1 MRSIALVLCAGLAA
15 PLAAQAPVIT
25 PSGDPSVRS
34 DTIYHLAVKPG
45 DYPDQP
51 FVYLLDD
58 GVVVHQADGR
68 GRATYRQV
76 IQILTRE
83 GAQTWGEQTFSYV
96 AQREKLTVNW
106 IRVLDLD
113 GKVISAKPT
122 HEQETS
128 APVSQQ
134 YPVYTD
140 TKIRRVS
147 VGGVAPGT
155 IVDWSFTTETLKPV
169 MPGSWGNA
177 WTVTNGRPTRRSR
190 LLVDVPASLTPR
202 IEEWNAAGL
211 RQTSERGGR
220 RVYAWIARD
229 LPAAESEPFAGWPNR
244 VDVSLAVSSPTT
256 WEDIA
261 HWYAGM
267 ARDRYDFDASLEAPF
282 HDATAEARTREDSLR
297 ALYRWVAQDIRYVSL
312 SLGTGGY
319 QPRRPAEV
327 VASKLG
333 DCKDKATLFITLA
346 RHMGVEADP
355 VLVNL
360 EGEPDSTMPSPGQFD
375 HVIVAL
381 DHGDQRRFVD
391 PTAELAPFGDLDLGL
406 QGEFGLLVRL
416 DGGSEHVRLPEQP
429 VTANRTTNVIRGE
442 LGPDGGFTGRYTQHV
457 SGAGESSLRRSLA
470 SEPTMTAKEKDG
482 LARALAN
489 QVFEGAAGDSLTL
502 FDGRD
507 LNAVPEV
514 SVRVHAP
521 RAASRSGADYIV
533 TLPLPSYSVSQMAAE
548 LESHTPRRYP
558 IDAAKVLGPS
568 SVRWELQL
576 VVPEGWKAK
585 LPADVTAESRF
596 GTYRSSYRQDGTTV
610 RLERE
615 LTGARGL
622 EPPERVGELIAW
634 LKAIAGDDAQYL
646 VFSTQQGER

>member
-1 MRSIALVLCAGLAA
+1 MRWISLLFSACFAL

-34 DTIYHLAVKPG
+34 DTIYRLAVKPA

-58 GVVVHQADGR
+58 GVAVHQADGR
-68 GRATYRQV
+68 GRTTYRQV

-83 GAQTWGEQTFSYV
+83 GAETWGEQTFSYI
-96 AQREKLTVNW
+96 AQRQKLTVNW

-113 GKVISAKPT
+113 GKVISARPT

-140 TKIRRVS
+140 TRIRRMS
-147 VGGVAPGT
+147 LAGVAPGT

-177 WTVTNGRPTRRSR
+177 WRVTNGRPTLRSR
-190 LLVDVPASLTPR
+190 LVVDVPASLTPR

-211 RQTSERGGR
+211 RQAYQRKGR
-220 RVYAWIARD
+220 RVYSWTAQD
-229 LPAAESEPFAGWPNR
+229 VPVAESEPFAGWPNKI
-244 VDVSLAVSSPTT
+244 DVTLAVSSPTT
-256 WEDIA
+256 WDDVA
-261 HWYAGM
+261 RWYAEL
-267 ARDRYDFDASLEAPF
+267 ARDRYAFGAELEAPF
-282 HDATAEARTREDSLR
+282 RNATSGAGTREDSLR

-319 QPRRPAEV
+319 QPRPPAEV

-346 RHMGVEADP
+346 RHMGVDAYP

-375 HVIVAL
+375 HLIVAL
-381 DHGDQRRFVD
+381 DDGGHRRFAD
-391 PTAELAPFGDLDLGL
+391 PTAELAPLGDLDLAL
-406 QGEFGLLVRL
+406 QGEFGLLVHP
-416 DGGSEHVRLPEQP
+416 DGASEHVRLPQQP
-429 VTANRTTNVIRGE
+429 VTANQTTNVVQGE
-442 LGPDGGFTGRYTQHV
+442 LGPDGGFTGRYTEHV
-457 SGAGESSLRRSLA
+457 SGAGEYSLRRSMA
-470 SEPTMTAKEKDG
+470 SVPTMTAREKDG

-489 QVFEGAAGDSLTL
+489 QVFDGAAGDSLTL

-507 LNAVPEV
+507 LNAVPEI

-521 RAASRSGADYIV
+521 RAASRSGADFIL
-533 TLPLPSYSVSQMAAE
+533 TLPLPSYSVSEMAAE
-548 LESHTPRRYP
+548 LEAHIPRRYP
-558 IDAAKVLGPS
+558 IDAVKVLGPS
-568 SVRWELQL
+568 SVHWKLQL
-576 VVPEGWKAK
+576 AVPEGWKAK
-585 LPADVTAESRF
+585 LPAGVTAESRF
-596 GTYRSSYRQDGTTV
+596 GSYRSSYRQQGDTV
-610 RLERE
+610 WVERQ
-615 LTGARGL
+615 LSGARGL

-634 LKAIAGDDAQYL
+634 LKAIAADDAQYL
-646 VFSTQQGER
+646 VLSTSQQGP

>member
-1 MRSIALVLCAGLAA
+1 MRWISLLPPACLAL

-34 DTIYHLAVKPG
+34 DTIYRLAVKPA

-68 GRATYRQV
+68 GRTTYRQV

-83 GAQTWGEQTFSYV
+83 GAETWGEQTFSYE
-96 AQREKLTVNW
+96 AERQKLTVNW
-106 IRVLDLD
+106 IRVLDLN
-113 GKVISAKPT
+113 GKMISARPT
-122 HEQETS
+122 HQQETS

-140 TKIRRVS
+140 TRIRRMS
-147 VGGVAPGT
+147 VAGVAPGT
-155 IVDWSFTTETLKPV
+155 IVDWSFTTETLKPL

-177 WTVTNGRPTRRSR
+177 WTVTTGRPTRRSR
-190 LLVDVPASLTPR
+190 LIVDVPASLTPR

-211 RQTSERGGR
+211 RQTYERKGR
-220 RVYAWIARD
+220 RVYSWITRD
-229 LPAAESEPFAGWPNR
+229 VPAAEPEPFAGWPNS
-244 VDVSLAVSSPTT
+244 VDVSLDVSSPTT

-261 HWYAGM
+261 HWYAGL
-267 ARDRYDFDASLEAPF
+267 ARDRYAFGAELEAPF
-282 HDATAEARTREDSLR
+282 RDATAEAGTREDSLR
-297 ALYRWVAQDIRYVSL
+297 SLYRWVAQDIRYVSL
-312 SLGTGGY
+312 SLGAGGY
-319 QPRRPAEV
+319 QPRTPAEV
-327 VASKLG
+327 VASRLG

-346 RHMGVEADP
+346 RHMGAEAYP

-360 EGEPDSTMPSPGQFD
+360 DGEPDSTMPSPGQFD

-381 DHGDQRRFVD
+381 DDGGQRRFVD
-391 PTAELAPFGDLDLGL
+391 PTAELAPFEDLDLGL
-406 QGEFGLLVRL
+406 QGEFGLLVRP
-416 DGGSEHVRLPEQP
+416 DGRSEHVRLPQEP
-429 VTANRTTNVIRGE
+429 VTANQTANVIRGQ
-442 LGPDGGFTGRYTQHV
+442 LGPDGAFTGRYTEHV
-457 SGAGESSLRRSLA
+457 RGAGEYSLRRSMA
-470 SEPTMTAKEKDG
+470 SVPTMTAKEKDG

-507 LNAVPEV
+507 LNAVPEI

-521 RAASRSGADYIV
+521 QAASRSGTDFIL
-533 TLPLPSYSVSQMAAE
+533 TLPLPSYSVSEMAAE
-548 LESHTPRRYP
+548 LEAHSPRRYP

-576 VVPEGWKAK
+576 AVPKGWKAK
-585 LPADVTAESRF
+585 LPANVTAEGRF
-596 GTYRSSYRQDGTTV
+596 GTYRSSYRQDGDTV
-610 RLERE
+610 WVERE
-615 LTGARGL
+615 LTGARGM
-622 EPPERVGELIAW
+622 EPPERVGELISW
-634 LKAIAGDDAQYL
+634 LKAIAADNAQYL
-646 VFSTQQGER
+646 VFSTPQQGQ